1 MTPWQRIFIL
11 IVFFGLAA
19 ILLTAAY
26 DRLGLIEYVFLSIG
40 ILAMFAF
47 GLGAIQPKELY
58 HASERPSNN
67 D

>member
-1 MTPWQRIFIL
+1 MTAKLRIL
-11 IVFFGLAA
+11 ILVIFFGLAA

-26 DRLGLIEYVFLSIG
+26 DRLGLFEYAFLSIG

-58 HASERPSNN
+58 HASERSHPI